1 MLEGLPK
8 ISVIVPT
15 YNEVDNIEDLIVGLR
30 TVLTDVDYQ
39 IVVVDDNSP
48 DGTYYAVKQIAE
60 RDSHVLPL
68 LRQSKQGLASAILH
82 GFEASDGKIVVM
94 MDSDLSHRP
103 QDLPALLDAVREYDL
118 VIGSRYVD
126 GGEIFGM
133 SSYRKL
139 ASRVSIGISRMMLG
153 LPYEDTTSGFAVFR
167 RGVLDYVAPKLEPA
181 GFKLLLEVLAK
192 CPEARVKEVPIT
204 FVNRRMGKSKFGA
217 GEVFKFLQLC
227 WRLRGERPRVDEGKD
242 GV

>member
-1 MLEGLPK
+1 MVEGLPK

-30 TVLTDVDYQ
+30 TVLEGADYQ

-48 DGTYYAVKQIAE
+48 DGTFYAVKQIAE
-60 RDSHVLPL
+60 RDPHVLPI

-82 GFEASDGKIVVM
+82 GFRQSDGKIIAM

-103 QDLPALLDAVREYDL
+103 QDLPVLLETVRDYDL
-118 VIGSRYVD
+118 VIGSRYVE

-133 SSYRKL
+133 SAYRKL
-139 ASRVSIGISRMMLG
+139 ASRVSIRVSRFMLG

-167 RGVLDYVAPKLEPA
+167 RGLLDYVAPKLEPA

-192 CPEARVKEVPIT
+192 CPEAQVREVPIT
-204 FVNRRMGKSKFGA
+204 FVNRRKGSSKFGA
-217 GEVFKFLQLC
+217 GEVFKFLKLC
-227 WRLRGERPRVDEGKD
+227 YRLRRERGRGNGE
-242 GV
+242 